1 MFQKIPFASVPGVSV
16 GNVEDSVG
24 KTGVTVFRFLKPALG
39 GVFVS
44 GGGPASRE
52 TPVLDAERAE
62 TPVNALVLGGGSAY
76 GLAAADGVMRSLE
89 QRKIG
94 YDTGF
99 ALVPIV
105 VQSCIYDLSYGN
117 PKVRPGVQM
126 GFDAC
131 EASFVE
137 NRPESGNVGAGTGA
151 TVGKICGMKRG
162 QKSGIGYSALQVGD
176 AGSLKVGAAVVVN
189 ALGDIFD
196 GSANKIAGLTN
207 AERTAF
213 ADSEE
218 ELYKLFAPTDF
229 FTHGHNVP
237 EGASG
242 AVQRGNTTIGAIF
255 VNAPFSKAEL
265 KKIAQMATNAY
276 ARCINPVGTMADGD
290 TIYAFSVSE
299 ESLPPSSMQNAATAK
314 PDINMVGTLAARA
327 MMLAIQNAIESSKI
341 PDSEYLKNC

>member
-1 MFQKIPFASVPGVSV
+1 MIQKIPFASVPGVSV
-16 GNVEDSVG
+16 GNAEDSVG
-24 KTGVTVFRFLKPALG
+24 KTGVTVFRFLKPAFG
-39 GVFVS
+39 GVFIS

-105 VQSCIYDLSYGN
+105 VQSCIYDLSYGDS
-117 PKVRPGVQM
+117 KVRPGAQM

-137 NRPESGNVGAGTGA
+137 NLPESGNVGAGTGA

-189 ALGDIFD
+189 A
-196 GSANKIAGLTN
+196 
-207 AERTAF
+207 
-213 ADSEE
+213 
-218 ELYKLFAPTDF
+218 
-229 FTHGHNVP
+229 
-237 EGASG
+237 
-242 AVQRGNTTIGAIF
+242 
-255 VNAPFSKAEL
+255 PFSKAEL

-299 ESLPPSSMQNAATAK
+299 DSVPPNSMQNAPTAK
-314 PDINMVGTLAARA
+314 ADINMVGTLAARA